1 MKIVV
6 LIENTAPE
14 GSCLAAEHGLSF
26 YVEHRGKAV
35 LLDAGASGVS
45 ASIGKLT
52 KLGTFSC
59 QSCRF
64 FHGP

>member
-1 MKIVV
+1 MKIGV

-35 LLDAGASGVS
+35 LLDAGASGGF
-45 ASIGKLT
+45 ADNAAALGGT
-52 KLGTFSC
+52 K
-59 QSCRF
+59 
-64 FHGP
+64 